1 MSRHL
6 LFCAPLALLAACSG
20 RDMGSEWFPLRV
32 GDEQTMSVSY
42 QMDEP
47 RDPEQW
53 VMRVDEPVVFQD
65 QPVAVRHHS
74 AGVSY
79 YLKVDDQGVRRI
91 ATRTDIDSE
100 PTADA
105 EPMWVLKAPYA
116 VGTEW
121 TTATVPYLLQRRNE
135 HPRDLKYTHKVQMTW
150 RIEAVDDM
158 VTLARLASEENPGLP
173 LVLMG
178 HSMGAMFAQSF
189 ILDHSNLIDAL
200 VLSGTAAPGPRMPGG
215 PNSVYKTPR
224 TDYDWLSRAPAEVD
238 AYIADPFCG
247 IQFDADSA
255 ASFAA
260 LRERPASP
268 DALAAVKP
276 GLPIYIF
283 VGDED
288 PINHRLER
296 IHPLVAN
303 YRAANLPVDLKVY
316 AGGRHEM
323 LNETNRDEVVADL
336 LAWLDATVDR
346 LEASGLGAARPDL
359 V

>member
-150 RIEAVDDM
+150 RIEAVDDV
-158 VTLARLASEENPGLP
+158 VTLADGSEHRPCLRVVGQARLNLYTDPVNGFTDVPLISREWYCKGQGL
-173 LVLMG
+173 
-178 HSMGAMFAQSF
+178 
-189 ILDHSNLIDAL
+189 
-200 VLSGTAAPGPRMPGG
+200 
-215 PNSVYKTPR
+215 
-224 TDYDWLSRAPAEVD
+224 
-238 AYIADPFCG
+238 
-247 IQFDADSA
+247 
-255 ASFAA
+255 
-260 LRERPASP
+260 
-268 DALAAVKP
+268 VK
-276 GLPIYIF
+276 
-283 VGDED
+283 
-288 PINHRLER
+288 LER
-296 IHPLVAN
+296 EEKVPAGFMTGGTL
-303 YRAANLPVDLKVY
+303 RAEQLP
-316 AGGRHEM
+316 
-323 LNETNRDEVVADL
+323 
-336 LAWLDATVDR
+336 
-346 LEASGLGAARPDL
+346 
-359 V
+359 